1 MIVLIL
7 QLTVDGLHVTKIMGS
22 LEPGTNYFSKLML
35 KLEFGQMGG
44 ILSKYNYS
52 RKIEIFKWKKKKKAL
67 KSRNLPSKKHSGL

>member
-22 LEPGTNYFSKLML
+22 LESGTNYFSKLML

-44 ILSKYNYS
+44 IVSKYKHS
-52 RKIEIFKWKKKKKAL
+52 RKIEIFKWEKKKRL
-67 KSRNLPSKKHSGL
+67 